1 MDRPLPASATRRR
14 VGRSSGAW
22 FAIAIILIA
31 DLAFALNNLAPYLG
45 LDYAGAMTM
54 YSGLAPG
61 GANHLFMPR
70 LPLSDAD
77 TYVAILDVGV
87 EDLEAPEAGL
97 FRRLATPRDGVRPLV
112 HLNFVRYHASRACG
126 AAPSGRLKLALLTDA
141 GRAIDVADACAE
153 PALLRYAFLSSYPP
167 CKNRPC
173 ERALRLWREDVD
185 WNG

>member
-1 MDRPLPASATRRR
+1 M
-14 VGRSSGAW
+14 
-22 FAIAIILIA
+22 ILVVDA
-31 DLAFALNNLAPYLG
+31 AFALNNLAPYLG
-45 LDYAGAMTM
+45 LNYAGAMTM

-87 EDLEAPEAGL
+87 DDLEAPEIAL
-97 FRRLATPRDGVRPLV
+97 FRRLMTPRDGVRPLA
-112 HLNFVRYHASRACG
+112 HLNFVRYHAGRACA
-126 AAPSGRLKLALLTDA
+126 AAPNGRLKLALLADT
-141 GRAIDVADACAE
+141 GRAIDVADACSE
-153 PALLRYAFLSSYPP
+153 PAMLRYAFLSSYPP

-173 ERALRLWREDVD
+173 VRTLRLWQESAD